1 MEIQQIFKSAGGS
14 VSLGTTRLISP
25 GIPWKI
31 QQIFKSAGG
40 SLSLG
45 TTGIISPE
53 TPWKFKR
60 FLRVL
65 EEVCL

>member
-1 MEIQQIFKSAGGS
+1 MEIPKIFKC
-14 VSLGTTRLISP
+14 
-25 GIPWKI
+25 
-31 QQIFKSAGG
+31 AGG

-45 TTGIISPE
+45 TTRIISPE

-60 FLRVL
+60 FLKVPVGNESLGTTYVISPGIFFVRVL